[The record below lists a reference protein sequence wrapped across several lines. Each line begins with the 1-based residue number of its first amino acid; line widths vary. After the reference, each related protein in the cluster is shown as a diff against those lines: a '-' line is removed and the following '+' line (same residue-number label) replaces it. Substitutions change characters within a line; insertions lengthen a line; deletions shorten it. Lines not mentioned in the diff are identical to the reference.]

1 MSYDEGSVCV
11 SVVYQTVGVF
21 GSRTSGSALHVAAV
35 AGEFAFTPLA
45 ARSTFTPGHFEKR

>member
-1 MSYDEGSVCV
+1 MRVLRV

-35 AGEFAFTPLA
+35 AGQFAFTPLA